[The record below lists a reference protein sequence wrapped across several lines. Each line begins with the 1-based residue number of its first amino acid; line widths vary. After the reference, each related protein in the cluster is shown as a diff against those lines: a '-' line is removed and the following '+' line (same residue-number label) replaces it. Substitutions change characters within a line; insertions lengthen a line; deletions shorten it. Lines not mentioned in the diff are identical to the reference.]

1 MVRLTV
7 AFNAAST
14 RNVQDLL
21 KALRFLMMAT
31 RLEAGCQG
39 CSAWAELD
47 STVHYVEEWISE
59 ADLRQ
64 RVRSAAFTSLIAV
77 MESVHEPPRVQ
88 FDFVT
93 KTRGLDYVAEVRRL
107 RELSTDGGREGR

>member
-31 RLEAGCQG
+31 RLESGCQG

-47 STVHYVEEWISE
+47 SDLMRTNPPWAPIFNLNRRQFVSRSYGCFLFHPVYGVDITV
-59 ADLRQ
+59 AC
-64 RVRSAAFTSLIAV
+64 
-77 MESVHEPPRVQ
+77 
-88 FDFVT
+88 
-93 KTRGLDYVAEVRRL
+93 KK
-107 RELSTDGGREGR
+107 

>member
-7 AFNAAST
+7 AFSAAST
-14 RNVQDLL
+14 RSIQDLL
-21 KALRFLMMAT
+21 KALRFLMTTT
-31 RLEAGCQG
+31 RLEPGCQG

-47 STVHYVEEWISE
+47 STVHYVEEWINE

-64 RVRSAAFTSLIAV
+64 RVRSAAFTSLIAL
-77 MESVHEPPRVQ
+77 MESVQEPPRVQ

-107 RELSTDGGREGR
+107 RDMSGDAGSDGR